1 MGTLKVSFSVAYAA
15 QAEEQPPPQNTLA
28 TGAPAID
35 GIARVGEALTAD
47 TSGIDDDDGLTN
59 VAFSYQ
65 WLRGNAEIASAT
77 GETYTLVKADEGK
90 TIKVTVSFTD
100 AEGNPETLT
109 SDPTGEVEA
118 KPNTEATGDPI
129 IDGIARVGETLTADT
144 SGIADDDGLTNVLF
158 AYQWTRSD
166 ASGDTEIAGAT
177 DASYTLIE
185 DDEGRTIK
193 VTVSFTDAKGNPET
207 LTSDPT
213 GEVEAKPN
221 TEPTGQPTIS
231 GNAQVGETLTA
242 DTSGII
248 DDDGLTNVVF
258 AYQWIRRDG
267 SGDAVIAGA
276 TNPTYTLV
284 SEDEGKTIE
293 VRVSFTDDEG
303 NPETLTSDP
312 TGEVEAKPNT
322 RATGAPTIDGIARVG
337 ETLTADTSGII
348 DDDGLTNVAFS
359 YQWLRGN
366 AEIASATGETYTLTG
381 DDEGK
386 TIKVTVS
393 FTDVKGN
400 HETLTSEATG
410 EVDSEAGPL
419 TGFTLVDTADPDQ
432 TVLWKHQTDGGTP
445 EGDDTWKEWTDGGTV
460 GLGDPDNGSY
470 GVTVETESGE
480 QIASVRLELTG
491 EEKSA
496 DLTDDA
502 APYSLFGD
510 EGEDALH
517 GEGLPAGSYTLKATA
532 YTEDDEIL
540 GTLEI
545 SFSVVAVTK
554 PGRPQDLEGE
564 ASAQGIALTWE
575 APAGSA
581 VTQYVVYRGELVN
594 GSMNGRPM
602 VRYATIDAT
611 GAAMQYTDANIEAGK
626 QYRYRVAAVNSA
638 GEGKK
643 SNWINI
649 EA

>member
-1 MGTLKVSFSVAYAA
+1 MLGTLEDGIALTLTGPAGDSYGIRVDTDSNHDDHDDIHKVVLALSGAKTEGKTEWEPPYSLYGDSGEENLTGEDLPAGSYDLKATAYDANNDEMGTLKVSFSVAYAA
-15 QAEEQPPPQNTLA
+15 QAEEQQPAQNTLA

-35 GIARVGEALTAD
+35 GIARVGETLTAD
-47 TSGIDDDDGLTN
+47 TSGID
-59 VAFSYQ
+59 
-65 WLRGNAEIASAT
+65 
-77 GETYTLVKADEGK
+77 
-90 TIKVTVSFTD
+90 
-100 AEGNPETLT
+100 
-109 SDPTGEVEA
+109 
-118 KPNTEATGDPI
+118 
-129 IDGIARVGETLTADT
+129 
-144 SGIADDDGLTNVLF
+144 DDDGLTNVLF

-242 DTSGII
+242 DTSGID

-293 VRVSFTDDEG
+293 VRVSFIDDEG

-337 ETLTADTSGII
+337 ETLTADTSGID
-348 DDDGLTNVAFS
+348 DDDGLTNPGFS
-359 YQWLRGN
+359 YQWTRSDGSGDT
-366 AEIASATGETYTLTG
+366 EIAGATDASYTLIE
-381 DDEGK
+381 DDEGR

-393 FTDVKGN
+393 FTDAERN
-400 HETLTSEATG
+400 PETLTSEATG
-410 EVDSEAGPL
+410 VVEA
-419 TGFTLVDTADPDQ
+419 
-432 TVLWKHQTDGGTP
+432 
-445 EGDDTWKEWTDGGTV
+445 
-460 GLGDPDNGSY
+460 
-470 GVTVETESGE
+470 TER
-480 QIASVRLELTG
+480 V
-491 EEKSA
+491 
-496 DLTDDA
+496 
-502 APYSLFGD
+502 
-510 EGEDALH
+510 
-517 GEGLPAGSYTLKATA
+517 
-532 YTEDDEIL
+532 
-540 GTLEI
+540 
-545 SFSVVAVTK
+545 
-554 PGRPQDLEGE
+554 PGRPQDLDGE
-564 ASAQGIALTWE
+564 ASAQGIALTWT
-575 APAGSA
+575 APDGAA
-581 VTQYVVYRGELVN
+581 VTEYVVYRGKLQN

-602 VRYATIDAT
+602 TKHATIGAT
-611 GAAMQYTDANIEAGK
+611 AADLAYTDAEVEEG
-626 QYRYRVAAVNSA
+626 QEYRYRVAAVNSA

-643 SNWINI
+643 SAWLDIF
-649 EA
+649 AGSPQS